1 MREGASPF
9 GSPPR
14 LSSLRLLLMERPE
27 SGDWQVREPMPTL
40 RPCTSLLPLDLDG
53 IGKATDQIDP
63 RGSGYESKGRL
74 PPEQPCDDVTPHP
87 ACAARRPVSTPGR
100 TRRYI
105 EEEAGELAL
114 AEIASRRLP
123 FPPVGT
129 PASGRLYPLEG
140 SSTRPDRH
148 EPGAAD
154 ESCG

>member
-14 LSSLRLLLMERPE
+14 LSSL
-27 SGDWQVREPMPTL
+27 SGAPDR
-40 RPCTSLLPLDLDG
+40 
-53 IGKATDQIDP
+53 KA
-63 RGSGYESKGRL
+63 G
-74 PPEQPCDDVTPHP
+74 
-87 ACAARRPVSTPGR
+87 VSTPGR

-105 EEEAGELAL
+105 EDEAGELAL
-114 AEIASRRLP
+114 AEIASRKLP

>member
-1 MREGASPF
+1 
-9 GSPPR
+9 
-14 LSSLRLLLMERPE
+14 
-27 SGDWQVREPMPTL
+27 
-40 RPCTSLLPLDLDG
+40 LPLSRAVG
-53 IGKATDQIDP
+53 
-63 RGSGYESKGRL
+63 
-74 PPEQPCDDVTPHP
+74 VTPHS

-123 FPPVGT
+123 FLPVGT

-140 SSTRPDRH
+140 SSMRPDRH

>member
-1 MREGASPF
+1 MP
-9 GSPPR
+9 
-14 LSSLRLLLMERPE
+14 LSRAV
-27 SGDWQVREPMPTL
+27 G
-40 RPCTSLLPLDLDG
+40 
-53 IGKATDQIDP
+53 
-63 RGSGYESKGRL
+63 
-74 PPEQPCDDVTPHP
+74 VTPHP
-87 ACAARRPVSTPGR
+87 PCGAPARIDASR

-123 FPPVGT
+123 FAPVGT